1 MSLDLSSN
9 GIQSLHHLSDTKNH
23 HLRFFSS
30 VEKLALT
37 DNLITTIPD
46 KFFEVG
52 INGDITFAMYEG
64 LLLGL
69 WIEDNAKSVI
79 IFIFESKYWKE
90 SFWIL
95 ITLKHE
101 YNFIW

>member
-23 HLRFFSS
+23 HLQFFSS
-30 VEKLALT
+30 VEKLTLT

-52 INGDITFAMYEG
+52 INGDIMFAMYEG
-64 LLLGL
+64 LWLYELRIMPIVWSYL
-69 WIEDNAKSVI
+69 FLNPNIEKKA
-79 IFIFESKYWKE
+79 FE
-90 SFWIL
+90 F
-95 ITLKHE
+95 
-101 YNFIW
+101 